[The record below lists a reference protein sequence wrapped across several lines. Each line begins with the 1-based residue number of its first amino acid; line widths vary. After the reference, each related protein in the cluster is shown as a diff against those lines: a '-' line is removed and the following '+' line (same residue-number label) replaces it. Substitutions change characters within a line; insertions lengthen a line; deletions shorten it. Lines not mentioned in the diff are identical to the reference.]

1 MMDQA
6 QNLREMVF
14 SKDNLTKSKDNKILV
29 YTIASGKGG
38 VGKSNFTLNLA
49 IGMQKRG
56 RRVLIIDA
64 DYGMANINVLL
75 GVRAKKTLYDVINK
89 EIPLKEV
96 IIESNEG
103 VKIISGG
110 SGLLEMAEMGG
121 YRQEKLLNDLSRL
134 EGIDTILVDTSAGV
148 SKSLLSFI
156 SFSQDMILVT
166 TPEPTSLADAYSL
179 IKIVNRMK
187 VKDSIKVVVNKVR
200 NEKDSQKAFEKLDR
214 VAANFLSIRLDKIGF
229 IVEDKRVREAVM
241 EQKPFV
247 IEHPNCAA
255 SKNISNVID
264 NLLAQNSDDK
274 GMNSMKQLVNRMMKV
289 FS

>member
-1 MMDQA
+1 MIDQA

-14 SKDNLTKSKDNKILV
+14 SKDKLAKPSENKILI

-49 IGMQKRG
+49 IGMQNRG
-56 RRVLIIDA
+56 RSVLIIDA

-89 EIPLKEV
+89 NIPLKEV
-96 IIESNEG
+96 IIESTSG
-103 VKIISGG
+103 IKIISGG

-121 YRQEKLLNDLSRL
+121 TRQRKLLNDLSQL

-187 VKDSIKVVVNKVR
+187 VKDSIKVVVNKVS
-200 NEKDSQKAFEKLDR
+200 NEEDSIKSFEKLER
-214 VAANFLSIRLDKIGF
+214 VAANFLSIRLDEIGF
-229 IVEDKRVREAVM
+229 IIEDKKVKEAVM
-241 EQKPFV
+241 GQNPFI
-247 IEHPNCAA
+247 IEYPKCMA
-255 SKNISNVID
+255 SKNINNIID
-264 NLLAQNSDDK
+264 TLLSQNSDDK
-274 GMNSMKQLVNRMMKV
+274 GINSMKQLINRMIKV